1 MTELPVEEFVPYD
14 DTPGWDAFNDIVMFC
29 MNGTSCMVTLAM
41 IYNAPKGTIYT
52 EK

>member
-1 MTELPVEEFVPYD
+1 MIEVAVEDFSPYD

-29 MNGTSCMVTLAM
+29 LNGTPCLVTLAM
-41 IYNAPKGTIYT
+41 IHNAPKGTIHT